1 MKDGIYELSVDASG
15 GEVRTGCEKFVKV
28 LPKDLQ
34 ETLLHIATKNGD
46 ADLVA
51 YLDRHGKCFW
61 LYPSLELT
69 ATDQVPSLTKGTRT
83 VSHPST

>member
-1 MKDGIYELSVDASG
+1 MMEIGLDLVSNTARLYFMHTNS
-15 GEVRTGCEKFVKV
+15 GEVRTGCEKFVEV

-51 YLDRHGKCFW
+51 YLDRHGK
-61 LYPSLELT
+61 
-69 ATDQVPSLTKGTRT
+69 
-83 VSHPST
+83 

>member
-15 GEVRTGCEKFVKV
+15 GEVRTGCEKFVEV

-51 YLDRHGKCFW
+51 YLDRHG
-61 LYPSLELT
+61 
-69 ATDQVPSLTKGTRT
+69 
-83 VSHPST
+83 